1 MSICDVPNVL
11 KVIKIIK
18 LVINLIRIF
27 VPIIL
32 IIFGMIDFA
41 RAITKNDELN
51 KSLKAFVK
59 KAIAAIII
67 FLIPT
72 LVNIIFRATMGEVN
86 YKKCFDN
93 ADDTTIK
100 ELYMTQMDKLI
111 ERAKKNKDMISY
123 SEAEA
128 YLVNIDNEELR
139 SKYRKELN
147 EIKKEIDKKSENKEE
162 SSSNPSTPTTPTTPS
177 NTNYKTYSIS
187 DDDVYYLAMVGI
199 CEQSTPEGVA
209 AEVSLMANR
218 YELFGSSY
226 SSVANYVRKSGWFAC
241 YDDEE
246 NPTSAHLNAVRDVL
260 INGNR
265 RLPLYIDEHDCRGCT
280 TDKCKNG
287 VTGDICK
294 LVTNGKTIEDY
305 SEIKKNS
312 NYVSNSTKITNIYG
326 SHYTFY
332 SFPCNG
338 CDPFGYTDD
347 AYNKVMKK

>member
-177 NTNYKTYSIS
+177 NT
-187 DDDVYYLAMVGI
+187 
-199 CEQSTPEGVA
+199 
-209 AEVSLMANR
+209 
-218 YELFGSSY
+218 
-226 SSVANYVRKSGWFAC
+226 
-241 YDDEE
+241 
-246 NPTSAHLNAVRDVL
+246 
-260 INGNR
+260 
-265 RLPLYIDEHDCRGCT
+265 
-280 TDKCKNG
+280 
-287 VTGDICK
+287 
-294 LVTNGKTIEDY
+294 
-305 SEIKKNS
+305 
-312 NYVSNSTKITNIYG
+312 IY
-326 SHYTFY
+326 
-332 SFPCNG
+332 
-338 CDPFGYTDD
+338 
-347 AYNKVMKK
+347 